1 MVILL
6 FVVSAAV
13 SLFSLSTLTPM
24 PTPAPTPPAPT
35 TTPSVLSLLPCFA
48 NTSTESAVILTPATL
63 AVVLPSKSVTLVA
76 FETPAPIP
84 AAPKPTVSEEMPC
97 CASASTLNA
106 PALITESALP
116 SLSVLPTTSAVTS
129 RLTVLVSLPR
139 PTPPPIPATLA
150 LPTSPA
156 LLV

>member
-6 FVVSAAV
+6 FVISAAV

-24 PTPAPTPPAPT
+24 PTPAAPPAPKT
-35 TTPSVLSLLPCFA
+35 APSVLSLLPCFA

-76 FETPAPIP
+76 FETPAIP
-84 AAPKPTVSEEMPC
+84 AAPKPIVSEEMPC

-106 PALITESALP
+106 PALITEAALP
-116 SLSVLPTTSAVTS
+116 SLSVLPTTFAVTS

-139 PTPPPIPATLA
+139 PTPAPIPATLA